1 MTCPKDLY
9 QCKDKLMKNKKHRK
23 SKLLNKYRF
32 TILNENKQ
40 EENAHRFSISPLSVL
55 MSLLFLFM
63 LVVVVLYLIVV
74 YTPVGSL
81 IPGYINK
88 RTKEELISSNIRIDS
103 LTYEVAK
110 QDRYIAN
117 IKAIMNGD
125 ITFDSIKNSP
135 QEITE
140 ESFSIES
147 TELEKEFIKE
157 WEERESYNLTSQA
170 TNVNEIQALNLFR
183 PAQGEI
189 IRAYDANDGHYGV
202 DIAEVPGESIRA
214 VHDGTVVMSDFTAND
229 GYTIV
234 IQHRE
239 NMISI
244 YRNCY
249 RLMKEI
255 GDKVVKGEAIGT
267 FSNRKAGENKKS
279 KRFLHLELWHRGK
292 PLDPNT
298 YIAF

>member
-1 MTCPKDLY
+1 MS
-9 QCKDKLMKNKKHRK
+9 NKEQHKKRK
-23 SKLLNKYRF
+23 FLKKLLNKYRF
-32 TILNENKQ
+32 TILNENKK
-40 EENAHRFSISPLSVL
+40 EENAHRFSIRPLSVL
-55 MSLLFLFM
+55 MTLFFLFV
-63 LVVVVLYLIVV
+63 LVVIVLYLIVV
-74 YTPVGSL
+74 YTPVGTL

-103 LTYEVAK
+103 ITYEMAK
-110 QDRYIAN
+110 QERYIAN
-117 IKAIMNGD
+117 IKAILNGD
-125 ITFDSIKNSP
+125 MTLDSIKNSP
-135 QEITE
+135 QHIT
-140 ESFSIES
+140 SDSIDIES
-147 TELEKEFIKE
+147 SELEKEFAKE

-170 TNVNEIQALNLFR
+170 TNVNEIQSLNLFR

-189 IRAYDANDGHYGV
+189 IRALDISNSHFGV

-239 NMISI
+239 NMISV

-255 GDKVVKGEAIGT
+255 GEKVTKGEAIGT
-267 FSNRKAGENKKS
+267 FINRKAEDNGN
-279 KRFLHLELWHRGK
+279 KRFLHFELWHRGK
-292 PLDPNT
+292 PLDPNI

>member
-1 MTCPKDLY
+1 MS
-9 QCKDKLMKNKKHRK
+9 NKVQHKKRK
-23 SKLLNKYRF
+23 FLKKLLNKYRF
-32 TILNENKQ
+32 TILNENKK
-40 EENAHRFSISPLSVL
+40 EENAHRFSIRPLSVL
-55 MSLLFLFM
+55 MTLFFLFV
-63 LVVVVLYLIVV
+63 LVVIVLYLIVV
-74 YTPVGSL
+74 YTPVGTL

-103 LTYEVAK
+103 ITYEMAK
-110 QDRYIAN
+110 QERYIAN
-117 IKAIMNGD
+117 IKAILNGD
-125 ITFDSIKNSP
+125 MTLDSIKNSP
-135 QEITE
+135 QHIT
-140 ESFSIES
+140 SDSIDIES
-147 TELEKEFIKE
+147 SELEREFVKE

-170 TNVNEIQALNLFR
+170 TNVNEIQSLNLFR

-189 IRAYDANDGHYGV
+189 IRTFDISNSHFGV

-239 NMISI
+239 NMISV

-255 GDKVVKGEAIGT
+255 GEKVTKGEAIGT
-267 FSNRKAGENKKS
+267 FINRKAEDNGNE
-279 KRFLHLELWHRGK
+279 RFLHFELWHRGK
-292 PLDPNT
+292 PLDPNI

>member
-1 MTCPKDLY
+1 MS
-9 QCKDKLMKNKKHRK
+9 NKKQHKKRK
-23 SKLLNKYRF
+23 FLKKLLNKYRF

-55 MSLLFLFM
+55 LSLVVSFM
-63 LVVVVLYLIVV
+63 LVVVVLYMIVV
-74 YTPVGSL
+74 YTPVGTL

-88 RTKEELISSNIRIDS
+88 RTKEELINSNIRIDS
-103 LTYEVAK
+103 LIYEVSK

-117 IKAIMNGD
+117 IKAIINGD
-125 ITFDSIKNSP
+125 TTFDSIKELP
-135 QEITE
+135 QQIIGDSISV
-140 ESFSIES
+140 ESS
-147 TELEKEFIKE
+147 ELEREFTKEG
-157 WEERESYNLTSQA
+157 EERERYNLTSQA
-170 TNVNEIQALNLFR
+170 TNVNEIKTLNLFR

-189 IRAYDANDGHYGV
+189 IRTFDIIAGHYGV

-239 NMISI
+239 NLISV

-249 RLMKEI
+249 RLMKNI
-255 GDKVVKGEAIGT
+255 GDKVTKGEAIGT
-267 FSNRKAGENKKS
+267 FSNRKAEGAKKD
-279 KRFLHLELWHRGK
+279 KRFLHIELWHRGK

-298 YIAF
+298 SIAF

>member
-1 MTCPKDLY
+1 MS
-9 QCKDKLMKNKKHRK
+9 NKEQHKKRK
-23 SKLLNKYRF
+23 FLKKLLNKYRF
-32 TILNENKQ
+32 TILNENKK
-40 EENAHRFSISPLSVL
+40 EENAHRFSIRPLSVL
-55 MSLLFLFM
+55 MTLFFLFV
-63 LVVVVLYLIVV
+63 LVVIVLYLIVV
-74 YTPVGSL
+74 YTPVGTL

-103 LTYEVAK
+103 ITYEMAK
-110 QDRYIAN
+110 QERYIAN
-117 IKAIMNGD
+117 IKAILNGD
-125 ITFDSIKNSP
+125 MTLDSIKNSP
-135 QEITE
+135 QHIT
-140 ESFSIES
+140 SDSIDIES
-147 TELEKEFIKE
+147 SELEREFVKK

-170 TNVNEIQALNLFR
+170 TNVNEIQSLNLFR

-189 IRAYDANDGHYGV
+189 IRAFDISNSHFGV

-239 NMISI
+239 NMISV

-255 GDKVVKGEAIGT
+255 GEKVTKGEAIGT
-267 FSNRKAGENKKS
+267 FINRKAEDNGN
-279 KRFLHLELWHRGK
+279 KRFLHFELWHRGK
-292 PLDPNT
+292 PLDPNI

>member
-1 MTCPKDLY
+1 MS
-9 QCKDKLMKNKKHRK
+9 NKEQHKKRK
-23 SKLLNKYRF
+23 FLKKLLNKYRF
-32 TILNENKQ
+32 TILNENKK
-40 EENAHRFSISPLSVL
+40 EENAHRFSIRPLSVL
-55 MSLLFLFM
+55 MTLFFLFV
-63 LVVVVLYLIVV
+63 LVVIVLYLIVV
-74 YTPVGSL
+74 YTPVGTL

-103 LTYEVAK
+103 ITYEMAK
-110 QDRYIAN
+110 QERYIAN
-117 IKAIMNGD
+117 IKAILNGD
-125 ITFDSIKNSP
+125 MTLDSIKNSP
-135 QEITE
+135 QHITSDSIDV
-140 ESFSIES
+140 ESSK
-147 TELEKEFIKE
+147 LEKEFAKE

-170 TNVNEIQALNLFR
+170 TNVNEIQSLNLFR

-189 IRAYDANDGHYGV
+189 IRAFDISNGHFGV

-239 NMISI
+239 NMISV

-255 GDKVVKGEAIGT
+255 GDKVTKGEAIGT
-267 FSNRKAGENKKS
+267 FINRKAEDNGN
-279 KRFLHLELWHRGK
+279 KRFLHFELWHRGK
-292 PLDPNT
+292 PLDPNI

>member
-1 MTCPKDLY
+1 
-9 QCKDKLMKNKKHRK
+9 MKNKKHRK
-23 SKLLNKYRF
+23 IRLLNRYRF

-40 EENAHRFSISPLSVL
+40 EENAHRFSIRPLSVL

-103 LTYEVAK
+103 LTYEVSK

-117 IKAIMNGD
+117 IRAIMNGD

-147 TELEKEFIKE
+147 TELEREFMKE
-157 WEERESYNLTSQA
+157 WEERERYNLTSQA
-170 TNVNEIQALNLFR
+170 TNVNEIQVLNLFR

-189 IRAYDANDGHYGV
+189 IRAFDTNSGHYGV
-202 DIAEVPGESIRA
+202 DIAEVPDESIRA

-239 NMISI
+239 NMISV

-267 FSNRKAGENKKS
+267 FSNRKAGENKKN

>member
-1 MTCPKDLY
+1 MSY
-9 QCKDKLMKNKKHRK
+9 KKQHKKRK
-23 SKLLNKYRF
+23 FLKKLLNKYRF

-55 MSLLFLFM
+55 LSLIFSFM
-63 LVVVVLYLIVV
+63 LVVVVLYMIVV
-74 YTPVGSL
+74 YTPVGTL

-103 LTYEVAK
+103 LIYEVAK

-125 ITFDSIKNSP
+125 ITFDSIKELP
-135 QEITE
+135 QQITGDSINV
-140 ESFSIES
+140 ESS
-147 TELEKEFIKE
+147 ELEKEFMNE
-157 WEERESYNLTSQA
+157 WEERERYNLTSQA
-170 TNVNEIQALNLFR
+170 TNVNEIQTLNLFR

-189 IRAYDANDGHYGV
+189 IRTFDINDGHFGV

-239 NMISI
+239 NLISV

-249 RLMKEI
+249 RLMKDI
-255 GDKVVKGEAIGT
+255 GEKVTKGEAIGT
-267 FSNRKAGENKKS
+267 FSNRKAEGDKKG
-279 KRFLHLELWHRGK
+279 KRFLHIELWHRGK

>member
-1 MTCPKDLY
+1 
-9 QCKDKLMKNKKHRK
+9 MKSKEQHKKRK
-23 SKLLNKYRF
+23 FLKKLLNKYRF

-40 EENAHRFSISPLSVL
+40 EENAHRFSIRPLSVL
-55 MSLLFLFM
+55 MSLLFSFM
-63 LVVVVLYLIVV
+63 LVVAVLYLIVV

-88 RTKEELISSNIRIDS
+88 RTREELINSNIRIDS
-103 LTYEVAK
+103 LIGEVTK
-110 QDRYIAN
+110 QERYIAN
-117 IKAIMNGD
+117 IKAIMTGE
-125 ITFDSIKNSP
+125 TTLDSLKNSP
-135 QEITE
+135 DEITGD
-140 ESFSIES
+140 SIDIES
-147 TELEKEFIKE
+147 TELEKEFMRE
-157 WEERESYNLTSQA
+157 WEERERYNLTSQA
-170 TNVNEIQALNLFR
+170 TNINEIQSLNLFR

-189 IRAYDANDGHYGV
+189 IRVFDISNEHYGV

-214 VHDGTVVMSDFTAND
+214 VHDGTVVMSDFTATD

-239 NMISI
+239 NLISI

-249 RLMKEI
+249 RLMKSI
-255 GDKVVKGEAIGT
+255 GEKVTKGEAIAI
-267 FSNRKAGENKKS
+267 FSNRNADEKKE
-279 KRFLHLELWHRGK
+279 KKYFLHFELWHRGK

>member
-1 MTCPKDLY
+1 MS
-9 QCKDKLMKNKKHRK
+9 NKEQHKKRK
-23 SKLLNKYRF
+23 FLKKLLNKYRF
-32 TILNENKQ
+32 TILNENKK
-40 EENAHRFSISPLSVL
+40 EENAHRFSIRPLSVL
-55 MSLLFLFM
+55 MTLFFLFV
-63 LVVVVLYLIVV
+63 LVVIVLYLIVV
-74 YTPVGSL
+74 YTPVGTL

-103 LTYEVAK
+103 ITYEMAK
-110 QDRYIAN
+110 QERYIAN
-117 IKAIMNGD
+117 IKAILNGD
-125 ITFDSIKNSP
+125 MTLDSIKNSP
-135 QEITE
+135 QHIT
-140 ESFSIES
+140 SDSIDIES
-147 TELEKEFIKE
+147 SELEREFVKE

-170 TNVNEIQALNLFR
+170 TNVNEIQSLNLFR

-189 IRAYDANDGHYGV
+189 IRAFDISNSHFGV

-239 NMISI
+239 NMISV

-255 GDKVVKGEAIGT
+255 GEKVTKGEAIGT
-267 FSNRKAGENKKS
+267 FINRKAEDNGN
-279 KRFLHLELWHRGK
+279 KRFLHFELWHRGK
-292 PLDPNT
+292 PLDPNI

>member
-1 MTCPKDLY
+1 MS
-9 QCKDKLMKNKKHRK
+9 NKVQHKKRK
-23 SKLLNKYRF
+23 FLKKLLNKYRF
-32 TILNENKQ
+32 TILNENKK
-40 EENAHRFSISPLSVL
+40 EENAHRFSIRPLSVL
-55 MSLLFLFM
+55 MTLFFLFV
-63 LVVVVLYLIVV
+63 LVVIVLYLIVV
-74 YTPVGSL
+74 YTPVGTL

-103 LTYEVAK
+103 ITYEMAK
-110 QDRYIAN
+110 QERYIAN
-117 IKAIMNGD
+117 IKAILNGD
-125 ITFDSIKNSP
+125 MTLDSIKNSP
-135 QEITE
+135 QHIT
-140 ESFSIES
+140 SDSIDIES
-147 TELEKEFIKE
+147 SELEREFVKE

-170 TNVNEIQALNLFR
+170 TNVNEIQSLNLFR

-189 IRAYDANDGHYGV
+189 IRTFDISNSHFGV

-239 NMISI
+239 NMISV

-255 GDKVVKGEAIGT
+255 GEKVTKGEAIGT
-267 FSNRKAGENKKS
+267 FINRKAEDNGN
-279 KRFLHLELWHRGK
+279 KRFLHFELWHRGK
-292 PLDPNT
+292 PLDPNI

>member
-1 MTCPKDLY
+1 MS
-9 QCKDKLMKNKKHRK
+9 NKVQHKKRK
-23 SKLLNKYRF
+23 FLKKLLNKYRF
-32 TILNENKQ
+32 TILNENKK
-40 EENAHRFSISPLSVL
+40 EENAHRFSIRPLSVL
-55 MSLLFLFM
+55 MTLFFLFV
-63 LVVVVLYLIVV
+63 LVVIVLYLIVV
-74 YTPVGSL
+74 YTPVGTL

-103 LTYEVAK
+103 ITYEMAK
-110 QDRYIAN
+110 QERYIAN
-117 IKAIMNGD
+117 IKAILNGD
-125 ITFDSIKNSP
+125 MTLDSIKNSP
-135 QEITE
+135 QHIT
-140 ESFSIES
+140 SDSIDIES
-147 TELEKEFIKE
+147 SRLEKEFVKE

-170 TNVNEIQALNLFR
+170 TNVNEIQSLNLFR

-189 IRAYDANDGHYGV
+189 IRTFDISNNHFGV

-239 NMISI
+239 NMISV

-255 GDKVVKGEAIGT
+255 GEKVTKGEAIGT
-267 FSNRKAGENKKS
+267 FINRKAEDNGN
-279 KRFLHLELWHRGK
+279 KRFLHFELWHRGK
-292 PLDPNT
+292 PLDPNI

>member
-1 MTCPKDLY
+1 
-9 QCKDKLMKNKKHRK
+9 MKRKEKHRK
-23 SKLLNKYRF
+23 RKFLKKLLNKYRF

-40 EENAHRFSISPLSVL
+40 EESAHRFSISPLSVL
-55 MSLLFLFM
+55 MSLFFM
-63 LVVVVLYLIVV
+63 FALVVVVLYLIVV

-103 LTYEVAK
+103 LIYEVAK

-117 IKAIMNGD
+117 IKAIMNGE
-125 ITFDSIKNSP
+125 ITFDSLKNTP

-140 ESFSIES
+140 DSIDIES
-147 TELEKEFIKE
+147 TELEREFVKE
-157 WEERESYNLTSQA
+157 WEERERYNLTSQA
-170 TNVNEIQALNLFR
+170 TNVNEIQSLNLFR
-183 PAQGEI
+183 PTQGEI
-189 IRAYDANDGHYGV
+189 VRVFDINDGHYGV

-239 NMISI
+239 NMISV

-249 RLMKEI
+249 RLMKSI

-267 FSNRKAGENKKS
+267 FSSINNDSKKS
-279 KRFLHLELWHRGK
+279 GKHFLHLELWHRGK

>member
-1 MTCPKDLY
+1 
-9 QCKDKLMKNKKHRK
+9 MKNKKHRK
-23 SKLLNKYRF
+23 IRLLNRYRF

-40 EENAHRFSISPLSVL
+40 EENAHRFSIRPLSVL

-103 LTYEVAK
+103 LTYEVSK

-117 IKAIMNGD
+117 IRAIMNGD

-147 TELEKEFIKE
+147 TELEREFMKE
-157 WEERESYNLTSQA
+157 WEERERYNLTSQA

-239 NMISI
+239 NMISV

-267 FSNRKAGENKKS
+267 FSNRKAGENKNS

>member
-1 MTCPKDLY
+1 
-9 QCKDKLMKNKKHRK
+9 
-23 SKLLNKYRF
+23 
-32 TILNENKQ
+32 
-40 EENAHRFSISPLSVL
+40 

-103 LTYEVAK
+103 LTYEVSK

-117 IKAIMNGD
+117 IRAIMNGD

-147 TELEKEFIKE
+147 TELEREFMKE
-157 WEERESYNLTSQA
+157 WEERERYNLTSQA
-170 TNVNEIQALNLFR
+170 TNVNEIQVLNLFR

-189 IRAYDANDGHYGV
+189 IRAFDTNSGHYGV

-239 NMISI
+239 NMISV

>member
-1 MTCPKDLY
+1 MS
-9 QCKDKLMKNKKHRK
+9 NKKQHKKRK
-23 SKLLNKYRF
+23 FLKKLLNKYRF

-55 MSLLFLFM
+55 LSLVVSFM
-63 LVVVVLYLIVV
+63 LVVVVLYMIVV
-74 YTPVGSL
+74 YTPVGTL

-88 RTKEELISSNIRIDS
+88 RTKEELINSNIRIDS
-103 LTYEVAK
+103 LIYEVSK

-117 IKAIMNGD
+117 IKAIINGD
-125 ITFDSIKNSP
+125 TTFDSIKELP
-135 QEITE
+135 QQIIGDSISV
-140 ESFSIES
+140 ESS
-147 TELEKEFIKE
+147 ELEREFTKE
-157 WEERESYNLTSQA
+157 WEERERYNLTSQA
-170 TNVNEIQALNLFR
+170 TNVNEIKTLNLFR

-189 IRAYDANDGHYGV
+189 IRTFDIIAGHYGV

-239 NMISI
+239 NLISV

-249 RLMKEI
+249 RLMKNI
-255 GDKVVKGEAIGT
+255 GDKVNKGEAIGT
-267 FSNRKAGENKKS
+267 FSNRKAEGENKD
-279 KRFLHLELWHRGK
+279 KRFLHIELWHRGK

>member
-1 MTCPKDLY
+1 MS
-9 QCKDKLMKNKKHRK
+9 NKVQHKKRK
-23 SKLLNKYRF
+23 FLKKLLNKYRF
-32 TILNENKQ
+32 TILNENKK
-40 EENAHRFSISPLSVL
+40 EENAHRFSIRPLSVL
-55 MSLLFLFM
+55 MTLFFLFV
-63 LVVVVLYLIVV
+63 LVVIVLYLIVV
-74 YTPVGSL
+74 YTPVGTL

-103 LTYEVAK
+103 ITYEMAK
-110 QDRYIAN
+110 QERYIAN
-117 IKAIMNGD
+117 IKAILNGD
-125 ITFDSIKNSP
+125 MTLDSIKNSP
-135 QEITE
+135 QHIT
-140 ESFSIES
+140 SDSIDIES
-147 TELEKEFIKE
+147 SRLEKEFVKE

-170 TNVNEIQALNLFR
+170 TNVNEIQSLNLFR

-189 IRAYDANDGHYGV
+189 IRTFDISNSHFGV

-239 NMISI
+239 NMISV

-255 GDKVVKGEAIGT
+255 GEKVTKGEAIGT
-267 FSNRKAGENKKS
+267 FINRKAEDNGN
-279 KRFLHLELWHRGK
+279 KRFLHFELWHRGK
-292 PLDPNT
+292 PLDPNI

>member
-1 MTCPKDLY
+1 MS
-9 QCKDKLMKNKKHRK
+9 NKEQHKKRK
-23 SKLLNKYRF
+23 FLKKLLNKYRF
-32 TILNENKQ
+32 TILNENKK
-40 EENAHRFSISPLSVL
+40 EENAHRFSIRPLSVL
-55 MSLLFLFM
+55 MTLFFLFV
-63 LVVVVLYLIVV
+63 LVVIVLYLIVV
-74 YTPVGSL
+74 YTPVGTL

-103 LTYEVAK
+103 ITYEMAK
-110 QDRYIAN
+110 QERYIAN
-117 IKAIMNGD
+117 IKAILNGD
-125 ITFDSIKNSP
+125 ITLDSIKNSP
-135 QEITE
+135 QHIT
-140 ESFSIES
+140 SDSIDIES
-147 TELEKEFIKE
+147 SELEREFVKE

-170 TNVNEIQALNLFR
+170 TNVNEIQSLNLFR

-189 IRAYDANDGHYGV
+189 IRAFDISNSHFGV

-239 NMISI
+239 NMISV

-255 GDKVVKGEAIGT
+255 GDKVTKGEAIGT
-267 FSNRKAGENKKS
+267 FINRKAEDNGN
-279 KRFLHLELWHRGK
+279 KRFLHFELWHRGK
-292 PLDPNT
+292 PLDPNI

>member
-1 MTCPKDLY
+1 
-9 QCKDKLMKNKKHRK
+9 MKIKKQHKR

-55 MSLLFLFM
+55 ISLLFLFI

-103 LTYEVAK
+103 LTHEVAK

-117 IKAIMNGD
+117 IRAIMNGD
-125 ITFDSIKNSP
+125 ITLDSIKNSP
-135 QEITE
+135 QQITE
-140 ESFSIES
+140 ENFSIES
-147 TELEKEFIKE
+147 TELEREFMKE
-157 WEERESYNLTSQA
+157 WEERERYNLTSQA

-189 IRAYDANDGHYGV
+189 VRVFDTNNGHYGV

-239 NMISI
+239 NLISV

-267 FSNRKAGENKKS
+267 FSNRKAEGEKKN
-279 KRFLHLELWHRGK
+279 KRFLHIELWHRGK

>member
-1 MTCPKDLY
+1 MNT
-9 QCKDKLMKNKKHRK
+9 KKPHRK

-32 TILNENKQ
+32 TILNENKH
-40 EENAHRFSISPLSVL
+40 EESAHRFSISPLSVL
-55 MSLLFLFM
+55 ASLFFLFA
-63 LVVVVLYLIVV
+63 LVILILYLIVV

-88 RTKEELISSNIRIDS
+88 RAKEELISSNIRIDS

-117 IKAIMNGD
+117 IKAIINGD
-125 ITFDSIKNSP
+125 ISLDSIKNSP

-140 ESFSIES
+140 ENFSIES
-147 TELEKEFIKE
+147 TPLEKEFSKE
-157 WEERESYNLTSQA
+157 WEERERYNLTSQA
-170 TNVNEIQALNLFR
+170 TNVNEIQSLNLFR

-189 IRAYDANDGHYGV
+189 IRGFDINNGHYGV

-214 VHDGTVVMSDFTAND
+214 IHDGTVVMSDFTATD

-249 RLMKEI
+249 RLMKNV

-267 FSNRKAGENKKS
+267 FTGSNTEDNKKS
-279 KRFLHLELWHRGK
+279 RHFLHLELWHRGK

>member
-1 MTCPKDLY
+1 MS
-9 QCKDKLMKNKKHRK
+9 NKEQHKKRK
-23 SKLLNKYRF
+23 FLKKLLNKYRF
-32 TILNENKQ
+32 TILNENKK
-40 EENAHRFSISPLSVL
+40 EENAHRFSIRPLSVL
-55 MSLLFLFM
+55 MTLFFLFV
-63 LVVVVLYLIVV
+63 LVVIVLYLIVV
-74 YTPVGSL
+74 YTPVGTL

-103 LTYEVAK
+103 ITYEMAK
-110 QDRYIAN
+110 QERYIAN
-117 IKAIMNGD
+117 IKAILNGD
-125 ITFDSIKNSP
+125 MTLDSIKNSP
-135 QEITE
+135 QHIT
-140 ESFSIES
+140 SDSIDIES
-147 TELEKEFIKE
+147 SELEREFVKE

-170 TNVNEIQALNLFR
+170 TNVNEIQSLNLFR

-189 IRAYDANDGHYGV
+189 IRALDISNSHFGV

-239 NMISI
+239 NMISV

-255 GDKVVKGEAIGT
+255 GEKVTKGEAIGT
-267 FSNRKAGENKKS
+267 FINRKAEDNGN
-279 KRFLHLELWHRGK
+279 KRFLHFELWHRGK
-292 PLDPNT
+292 PLDPNI

>member
-1 MTCPKDLY
+1 
-9 QCKDKLMKNKKHRK
+9 MKNKKHRK

>member
-1 MTCPKDLY
+1 MSKREEH
-9 QCKDKLMKNKKHRK
+9 KKRK
-23 SKLLNKYRF
+23 FLKKLLNKYRF
-32 TILNENKQ
+32 TILNENKK
-40 EENAHRFSISPLSVL
+40 EENAHRFSIRPLSVL
-55 MSLLFLFM
+55 MTLFFLFA
-63 LVVVVLYLIVV
+63 LVVIVLYLIVV
-74 YTPVGSL
+74 YTPVGTL

-103 LTYEVAK
+103 ITYEMAK
-110 QDRYIAN
+110 QERYIAN
-117 IKAIMNGD
+117 IKAILNGD
-125 ITFDSIKNSP
+125 ITLDSIKNSP
-135 QEITE
+135 QHIT
-140 ESFSIES
+140 SDSIDIES
-147 TELEKEFIKE
+147 SELEKEFMKE
-157 WEERESYNLTSQA
+157 WEERERYNLTSQA
-170 TNVNEIQALNLFR
+170 TNVNEIQSLNLFR

-189 IRAYDANDGHYGV
+189 IRAFDINSGHYGV

-239 NMISI
+239 NMISV

-249 RLMKEI
+249 RLMKNI
-255 GDKVVKGEAIGT
+255 GDKVTKGEAIGT
-267 FSNRKAGENKKS
+267 FSNRKAEENKKEQS
-279 KRFLHLELWHRGK
+279 FLHLELWHRGK

>member
-1 MTCPKDLY
+1 MS
-9 QCKDKLMKNKKHRK
+9 NKEQHKKRK
-23 SKLLNKYRF
+23 FLKKLLNKYRF
-32 TILNENKQ
+32 TILNENKK
-40 EENAHRFSISPLSVL
+40 EENAHRFSIRPLSVL
-55 MSLLFLFM
+55 MTLFFLFI
-63 LVVVVLYLIVV
+63 LVVIVLYLIVV
-74 YTPVGSL
+74 YTPVGTL

-103 LTYEVAK
+103 ITYEMAK
-110 QDRYIAN
+110 QERYIAN
-117 IKAIMNGD
+117 IKAILNGD
-125 ITFDSIKNSP
+125 ITLDSIKNSP
-135 QEITE
+135 QHIT
-140 ESFSIES
+140 SDSIDIES
-147 TELEKEFIKE
+147 SELEREFVKE

-170 TNVNEIQALNLFR
+170 TNVNEIQSLNLFR

-189 IRAYDANDGHYGV
+189 IRAFDISNGHFGV

-239 NMISI
+239 NMISV

-255 GDKVVKGEAIGT
+255 GEKVTKGEAIGT
-267 FSNRKAGENKKS
+267 FINRKAEDNRS
-279 KRFLHLELWHRGK
+279 KRFLHFELWHRGK
-292 PLDPNT
+292 PLDPNI

>member
-1 MTCPKDLY
+1 MS
-9 QCKDKLMKNKKHRK
+9 NKEQHKKRK
-23 SKLLNKYRF
+23 FLKKLLNKYRF
-32 TILNENKQ
+32 TILNENKK
-40 EENAHRFSISPLSVL
+40 EENAHRFSIRPLSVL
-55 MSLLFLFM
+55 MTLFFLFV
-63 LVVVVLYLIVV
+63 LVVIVLYLIVV
-74 YTPVGSL
+74 YTPVGTL

-103 LTYEVAK
+103 ITYEMAK
-110 QDRYIAN
+110 QERYIAD
-117 IKAIMNGD
+117 IKAILNGD
-125 ITFDSIKNSP
+125 ITLDSIKNSP
-135 QEITE
+135 QHIT
-140 ESFSIES
+140 SDSIDIES
-147 TELEKEFIKE
+147 SELEKEFAKE

-170 TNVNEIQALNLFR
+170 TNVNEIQSLNLFR

-189 IRAYDANDGHYGV
+189 IRAFDISNSHFGV

-239 NMISI
+239 NMISV

-255 GDKVVKGEAIGT
+255 GEKVTKGEAIGT
-267 FSNRKAGENKKS
+267 FINRKAEDNRS
-279 KRFLHLELWHRGK
+279 KRFLHFELWHRGK
-292 PLDPNT
+292 PLDPNI

>member
-1 MTCPKDLY
+1 
-9 QCKDKLMKNKKHRK
+9 MKAKKQHRK
-23 SKLLNKYRF
+23 SKLLNRYRF

-55 MSLLFLFM
+55 LTLFVSFM

-74 YTPVGSL
+74 YTPVGTL

-88 RTKEELISSNIRIDS
+88 RTKESLISSNIRIDS

-117 IKAIMNGD
+117 IRAIMNGEV
-125 ITFDSIKNSP
+125 TFDSIKNSP
-135 QEITE
+135 QQITE
-140 ESFSIES
+140 ENYSIES
-147 TELEKEFIKE
+147 TELEKEFMQE
-157 WEERESYNLTSQA
+157 WEERERYNLTSQA
-170 TNVNEIQALNLFR
+170 TNINEIQTLNLFR

-189 IRAYDANDGHYGV
+189 VRAFDTNAGHYGV

-239 NMISI
+239 NMVSI

-255 GDKVVKGEAIGT
+255 GDKVAKGEAIGT
-267 FSNRKAGENKKS
+267 FSNRKPEDGKNG

-292 PLDPNT
+292 PIDPNT

>member
-1 MTCPKDLY
+1 M
-9 QCKDKLMKNKKHRK
+9 MSNKVQHKKRK
-23 SKLLNKYRF
+23 FLKKLLNKYRF
-32 TILNENKQ
+32 TILNENKK
-40 EENAHRFSISPLSVL
+40 EENAHRFSIRPLSVL
-55 MSLLFLFM
+55 MTLFFLFV
-63 LVVVVLYLIVV
+63 LVVIVLYLIVV
-74 YTPVGSL
+74 YTPVGTL

-103 LTYEVAK
+103 ITYEMAK
-110 QDRYIAN
+110 QERYIAN
-117 IKAIMNGD
+117 IKAILNGD
-125 ITFDSIKNSP
+125 MTLDSIKNSP
-135 QEITE
+135 QHIT
-140 ESFSIES
+140 SDSIDIES
-147 TELEKEFIKE
+147 SRLEKEFVKE

-170 TNVNEIQALNLFR
+170 TNVNEIQSLNLFR

-189 IRAYDANDGHYGV
+189 IRTFDISNNHFGV

-239 NMISI
+239 NMISV

-255 GDKVVKGEAIGT
+255 GEKVTKGEAIGT
-267 FSNRKAGENKKS
+267 FINRKAEDNGN
-279 KRFLHLELWHRGK
+279 KRFLHFELWHRGK

>member
-1 MTCPKDLY
+1 MS
-9 QCKDKLMKNKKHRK
+9 NKEQHKKRK
-23 SKLLNKYRF
+23 FLKKLLNKYRF
-32 TILNENKQ
+32 TILNENKK
-40 EENAHRFSISPLSVL
+40 EENAHRFSIRPLSVL
-55 MSLLFLFM
+55 MTLFFLFV
-63 LVVVVLYLIVV
+63 LVVIVLYLIVV
-74 YTPVGSL
+74 YTPVGTL

-103 LTYEVAK
+103 ITYEMAK
-110 QDRYIAN
+110 QERYIAN
-117 IKAIMNGD
+117 IKAILNGD
-125 ITFDSIKNSP
+125 MTLDSIKNSP
-135 QEITE
+135 QHIT
-140 ESFSIES
+140 SDSIDIES
-147 TELEKEFIKE
+147 SELEREFVKE

-170 TNVNEIQALNLFR
+170 TNVNEIQSLNLFR

-189 IRAYDANDGHYGV
+189 IRAFDISNGHFGV

-239 NMISI
+239 NMISV

-255 GDKVVKGEAIGT
+255 GEKVTKGEAIGT
-267 FSNRKAGENKKS
+267 FINRKAEDNGN
-279 KRFLHLELWHRGK
+279 KRFLHFELWHRGK
-292 PLDPNT
+292 PLDPNI

>member
-1 MTCPKDLY
+1 MS
-9 QCKDKLMKNKKHRK
+9 NKKQHKKRK
-23 SKLLNKYRF
+23 FLKKLLNKYRF

-55 MSLLFLFM
+55 LSLVVSFM
-63 LVVVVLYLIVV
+63 LVVVVLYMIVV
-74 YTPVGSL
+74 YTPVGTL

-88 RTKEELISSNIRIDS
+88 RTKEELINSNIRIDS
-103 LTYEVAK
+103 LIYEVTK

-125 ITFDSIKNSP
+125 ITFDSIKELP
-135 QEITE
+135 QQIIGDSISV
-140 ESFSIES
+140 ESS
-147 TELEKEFIKE
+147 ELEREFTKE
-157 WEERESYNLTSQA
+157 WEERERYNLTSQA
-170 TNVNEIQALNLFR
+170 TNVNEIKTLNLFR

-189 IRAYDANDGHYGV
+189 IRTFDIIAGHYGV

-239 NMISI
+239 NLISV

-249 RLMKEI
+249 RLMKNI
-255 GDKVVKGEAIGT
+255 GDKVTKGEAIGT
-267 FSNRKAGENKKS
+267 FSNRKAEGENKD
-279 KRFLHLELWHRGK
+279 KRFLHIELWHRGK